1 MVDDLLKRI
10 LTVDEIAQN
19 NFDMATK
26 DAAEIPHQ
34 AEERVR
40 VLLKETRRHAQDEA
54 EKLIH
59 SICDPK
65 DIDKIHEEN
74 SKEIKKKISIA
85 QKNMQRAV
93 DFVLRE
99 LIR

>member
-10 LTVDEIAQN
+10 LTVDEIAQS
-19 NFDMATK
+19 NFEKATK
-26 DAAEIPHQ
+26 DAAGIPHQ

-40 VLLKETRRHAQDEA
+40 VLLEQTRKHAQDEA

-65 DIDKIHEEN
+65 ETTKIHEEN
-74 SKEIKKKISIA
+74 SKAMKKKIAIA